1 MKKTAFLLTLLILSL
16 LCCAAADTL
25 SLPPSLTEIGEEA
38 FMGDLSVT
46 GITLPD
52 TLESIGDRAFMG
64 CDNLTEITI
73 PSSVVW
79 IGQDA
84 LPPQALVRCDPG
96 SAAWDYAVANGLQY
110 ASQRLY
116 AVSSVW
122 ATYDYEIGVSVTAE
136 AACTLRVDILD
147 VDRQTVLCTATAD
160 CGAGLTA
167 EPVLVSPE
175 SLPEYYAVRAVLEDG
190 EGGALCE
197 PFLWLEPLGSYLEFE
212 NKTPGDF
219 SAGKTLDYGAN
230 GFAVLR
236 SDVREAHGT
245 ESGGVYT
252 VYSEDEIYEW
262 DRLYIPEAN
271 ALLIARGVT
280 DNGDGS
286 YSLTAYDGEE
296 IGLGDFF
303 QYVNYKAN
311 VDAVPRTRGAAG
323 GGADLARFTAGYT
336 LGSVAAEVS
345 VGASVNVSVRYD
357 AALFGG
363 WHVECDVW
371 AQTDANIKLT
381 ASKSYEL
388 NRELPLFT
396 YMVPTEIPFLLISMD
411 MSLPI
416 ELSAKAEAEAS
427 AHAAARLGFRYNSDS
442 GFTPLHDAEAG
453 WDVTAKA
460 EFGCKTG
467 PKVAVGLTLARVL
480 TASVS
485 AQAGVDITVSATLAD
500 AHSGPLP
507 EKKHACALCFDVDV
521 NKFVTLD
528 AGLYALTETLDE
540 HNLYEYSNPIFDGFL
555 SVVNDE
561 DSVLGGRVT
570 LREGECPNCKYRATL
585 RVEDP
590 DAPGEIKHAAIWRT
604 PDGAEREQMAA
615 GDAPLAVMLY
625 PGRYVAESEHMG
637 FPEVMDFEIADEPL
651 DLLMDFTLIPIDEAH
666 FPDAAFRKYVADN
679 YDKNG
684 DLLLNGWERSRVR
697 KMQMMPAENDP
708 DWLIHFPAYCTSLEG
723 IRYFTE
729 VTDIYFDHVYTG
741 YIDDGGN
748 WVHDPIA
755 RIDLSQNTKLT
766 RVELWLVGPDGVDV
780 SGCAALRDLKIL
792 GGTGMTAL
800 DVSGCPLLENLEL
813 GNAGW
818 YEGDEFVG
826 GYRALTELDLS
837 HNPALRNLRL
847 EDCIALTSL
856 DLSGHSALEV
866 ANFEESGL
874 TSLKVDGCT
883 SLTTLILNHTRL
895 SYLDLTVCPRING
908 VSIRNVPGMTLNVS
922 HKYCSSDHLGQYV
935 DVAWSCDQNQ
945 RIYSAEG
952 VTYGVWEGE
961 GWHEY
966 HSWD

>member
-1 MKKTAFLLTLLILSL
+1 MKKTALLLTVLILSL

-25 SLPPSLTEIGEEA
+25 VLPASLTEIGAEA
-38 FMGDLSVT
+38 FLGDPSVT
-46 GITLPD
+46 GVALPD
-52 TLESIGDRAFMG
+52 GLEAIGERAFLG
-64 CDNLTEITI
+64 CDNLTEIFI
-73 PSSVVW
+73 PACVRR
-79 IGQDA
+79 IGPDA
-84 LPPQALVRCDPG
+84 LPPQALVRCEPG
-96 SAAWDYAVANGLQY
+96 SAAEEYAIENGLRYALLKHYAVD
-110 ASQRLY
+110 
-116 AVSSVW
+116 SVRITEDCQLA
-122 ATYDYEIGVSVTAE
+122 ATVTAE

-147 VDRQTVLCTATAD
+147 VDRETVRCTATAD
-160 CGAGLTA
+160 CEAGLDGGT
-167 EPVLVSPE
+167 VLVSIE
-175 SLPEYYAVRAVLEDG
+175 SLPQYYAVRAVLQDG

-197 PFLWLEPLGSYLEFE
+197 PFLWLEPLGPYLEFE
-212 NKTPGDF
+212 NRTPGDF
-219 SAGKTLDYGAN
+219 ATGRTLDYGAN

-236 SDVREAHGT
+236 EDVRAVRGE
-245 ESGGVYT
+245 ENGGVYT
-252 VYSEDEIYEW
+252 VYSEEEICEW
-262 DRLYIPEAN
+262 DRLYVPEAN

-286 YSLTAYDGEE
+286 YSLTAYGGDEV
-296 IGLGDFF
+296 GLGDFF
-303 QYVNYKAN
+303 QYVNYKAHVN
-311 VDAVPRTRGAAG
+311 AVPQTRGAAE
-323 GGADLARFTAGYT
+323 GGADLARFTAGFT
-336 LGSVAAEVS
+336 LGSVTAEAD

-357 AALFGG
+357 AALFGN

-371 AQTDANIKLT
+371 AQVDAGIRLT
-381 ASKSYEL
+381 ASKGYEL
-388 NRELPLFT
+388 NREFPLFT

-411 MSLPI
+411 MSLPV
-416 ELSAKAEAEAS
+416 ELTAKAEAEAS
-427 AHAAARLGFRYNSDS
+427 AHAAARLGFQYNSDS

-485 AQAGVDITVSATLAD
+485 AQAGVEITASATLLD
-500 AHSGPLP
+500 EHSGEMP
-507 EKKHACALCFDVDV
+507 EKKHACALCFDIDV
-521 NKFVTLD
+521 SRFVTRD
-528 AGLYALTETLDE
+528 AGLYALTETLTE
-540 HNLYEYSNPIFDGFL
+540 HNLYSYSDPIFDGFL

-561 DSVLGGRVT
+561 DSVLGGKVT
-570 LREGECPNCKYRATL
+570 LREGECPNCKYRVTL

-590 DAPGEIKHAAIWRT
+590 DAPGEIKHASIWRT
-604 PDGAEREQMAA
+604 PEGAERQRMAA

-637 FPEVMDFEIADEPL
+637 FPEVMDFEITDEPL

-708 DWLIHFPAYCTSLEG
+708 DWLIHFPVSCTSLEG

-729 VTDIYFDHVYTG
+729 VTEIYFDHVYNG
-741 YIDDGGN
+741 YYDDGGN
-748 WVHDPIA
+748 WVYDPIA

-837 HNPALRNLRL
+837 HNLALRNLRL

-866 ANFEESGL
+866 ANFEESCL

-895 SYLDLTVCPRING
+895 SYLDLTVCPRIKW
-908 VSIRNVPGMTLNVS
+908 VSIRHVPGMTLDVS
-922 HKYCSSDHLGQYV
+922 HKYYSSYHWGQYV

-961 GWHEY
+961 GWYEY